1 MLVERSFEVW
11 EEVQRHGQ
19 DLADRLTQGFTG
31 LIQSHIT
38 PPPIR
43 SPGLRLHSSSS
54 PNPQAPQ
61 PTKGTKKVAIAAS
74 VGIVTLGMLSGLV
87 FFLYRHRVKHPSE
100 SQKLVNGRIHRS
112 QRFTDDLRVPPS
124 SFLYISTVEPS
135 HTSTTSSKAV
145 SEPTT
150 EELNRSP
157 YRKSNSIKRSNR
169 YRPSPELQLLP
180 PLHHHLALHL
190 CESLSVGAT
199 RKRRRTCAGSMETR
213 TTPITRSG
221 TRTLVAEA
229 SNLCTRIASYNGSIT
244 AMLANARHLCELGG
258 QDVDR
263 EDEEER
269 NGARATRRAPGQA
282 NRNFV
287 GDVNGED
294 AAEAQGI
301 AGAVFDGLDDADGAE
316 DVPFDEVGIFFGI
329 AQEPQIILWND
340 VSSHYLEQE
349 QGKPRDDGLRLEVC
363 SILSLSPSSV
373 MAGSATGSG
382 LCSVPMV
389 SLVVVQR
396 VCNGG
401 ARWQYNGCAA
411 AVLSGWAQWLCS
423 GF

>member
-1 MLVERSFEVW
+1 MSVERSFEVW

-54 PNPQAPQ
+54 PNPQASQ

-190 CESLSVGAT
+190 CESVYSVLKSELMEDPVFNLTKDSRQWVERMLDYNVPGGKLDRGLSVFDSYQSVQQGRGGGRAPDLW
-199 RKRRRTCAGSMETR
+199 KPGRRR
-213 TTPITRSG
+213 
-221 TRTLVAEA
+221 
-229 SNLCTRIASYNGSIT
+229 
-244 AMLANARHLCELGG
+244 
-258 QDVDR
+258 
-263 EDEEER
+263 
-269 NGARATRRAPGQA
+269 
-282 NRNFV
+282 
-287 GDVNGED
+287 
-294 AAEAQGI
+294 
-301 AGAVFDGLDDADGAE
+301 
-316 DVPFDEVGIFFGI
+316 
-329 AQEPQIILWND
+329 
-340 VSSHYLEQE
+340 
-349 QGKPRDDGLRLEVC
+349 
-363 SILSLSPSSV
+363 
-373 MAGSATGSG
+373 
-382 LCSVPMV
+382 
-389 SLVVVQR
+389 
-396 VCNGG
+396 
-401 ARWQYNGCAA
+401 
-411 AVLSGWAQWLCS
+411 
-423 GF
+423 